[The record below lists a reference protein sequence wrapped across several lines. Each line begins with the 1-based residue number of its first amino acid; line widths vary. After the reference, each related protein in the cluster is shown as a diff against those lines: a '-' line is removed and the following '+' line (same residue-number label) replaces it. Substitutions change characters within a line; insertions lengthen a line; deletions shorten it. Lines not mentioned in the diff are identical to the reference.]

1 MHCARGRS
9 MSKLYL
15 SVPVEA
21 AIPLPNNDSTEPAQ
35 MQPKDV
41 EMQSRVGDAVRVLM
55 GKTEVEADPEKLKQQ
70 VVGYISLIRGAIA
83 ETEENE
89 GRFRVS
95 SVKLGLTVTVGGNI
109 GVASAGAEASI
120 EVEFSRSG

>member
-1 MHCARGRS
+1 